1 MRFFNPYIAVAALL
15 LVLTVPACKS
25 KKMIVSDG
33 AEVVY
38 SSRDAAPAGSTLS
51 QSDEGLMLT
60 FESDVLFNTN
70 SSYLT
75 EKAKATLK
83 NMVAYIKKN
92 YPDSRLQVNGHTDST
107 GKEDYNQWLSDK
119 RAASVK
125 TYVVEL
131 GLPDSR
137 VTTRGYGV
145 TKPVSTNSTVEGRQK
160 NRRVEVLIKD

>member
-1 MRFFNPYIAVAALL
+1 MRFFNQYTAVAAVL

-33 AEVVY
+33 AEVEY
-38 SSRDAAPAGSTLS
+38 SRGGEAPSGSTIS
-51 QSDEGLMLT
+51 RSDEGLMLT

-83 NMVAYIKKN
+83 NMVAYINKN
-92 YPDSRLQVNGHTDST
+92 HPGSRLQVNGHTDST

-125 TYVVEL
+125 AYVVEL
-131 GLPDSR
+131 GLADSR

-145 TKPVSTNSTVEGRQK
+145 TKPVSTNSTAEGRQK